1 MQEENEERQR
11 YLTKLFSELPV
22 WFRQSITRYLREE
35 TLTRRGDAA
44 FEVDTENVSFQ
55 FAVRNTAPPGSAGE
69 NPRRTHADFGPRPP
83 RSHQDPLA
91 MCAPPG
97 GESRAPTPN
106 GELDD

>member
-1 MQEENEERQR
+1 MVTRTFLEQIG
-11 YLTKLFSELPV
+11 ELP
-22 WFRQSITRYLREE
+22 SYLRLALEKYAEE
-35 TLTRRGDAA
+35 KSREDSATLKPLRLELVCVEE
-44 FEVDTENVSFQ
+44 EV
-55 FAVRNTAPPGSAGE
+55 
-69 NPRRTHADFGPRPP
+69 PRPHRTHADFGPRPP